1 MLRVQV
7 MLAQISNLGLLASQ
21 ACVQMTCLPFLVL
34 KSA

>member
-7 MLAQISNLGLLASQ
+7 MLARISNLGLLDSQ

-34 KSA
+34 KLA

>member
-7 MLAQISNLGLLASQ
+7 MLAQISNLGLLDSQ
-21 ACVQMTCLPFLVL
+21 VCVQMTWLPFLVL